1 MSRISSAIFL
11 AMLVLTGAMGL
22 KTVVTAHG
30 DSSVLMANGT
40 APVPPLPPTL
50 AKNGT
55 APVPPLPP
63 TLAKNGTAP
72 VPPLP
77 PTLAKNGTAPVPPLP
92 PMIAANG
99 TASSN
104 ALVR

>member
-1 MSRISSAIFL
+1 MSRISSAIVL

-30 DSSVLMANGT
+30 DSSVLIANGT
-40 APVPPLPPTL
+40 APIPPLPPTV
-50 AKNGT
+50 AKKRNGT
-55 APVPPLPP
+55 NSAASADDCKERNGTNSAASADDFKERNGTIPPLPP
-63 TLAKNGTAP
+63 
-72 VPPLP
+72 
-77 PTLAKNGTAPVPPLP
+77 
-92 PMIAANG
+92 